1 MSMDNIAILEAL
13 KERFDLDTENSKIL
27 VVGLGHTGVSVAYYL
42 QKLGYGM
49 MSEAVS
55 AAEIDQFLLHL
66 PDFTNKLSTYSSY
79 FPPL

>member
-42 QKLGYGM
+42 QKLGFKFAITD
-49 MSEAVS
+49 SRDKCV
-55 AAEIDQFLLHL
+55 F
-66 PDFTNKLSTYSSY
+66 
-79 FPPL
+79 